1 MDSQICTHY
10 QLDLFYSEGNTTEF
24 EFTGAKDFHFVMLQK
39 RNKILDTLGLS
50 EDDILTSLILFKQVP
65 LPPPLQIRGKCQNMS
80 KEEQVLGY
88 MMPCLGR
95 DKALKTLGISE
106 EVLKLETSK
115 NLGALGRSAR
125 RRSFVVQAEE
135 SKGRRSYHFCS
146 QSKLFKRQSILA
158 GPEKQTKFTK
168 SSRRRST
175 CSSVPRKSKRS
186 RKFRS
191 KSLGCNSAEMNHLKE
206 DLFKAQ

>member
-1 MDSQICTHY
+1 
-10 QLDLFYSEGNTTEF
+10 
-24 EFTGAKDFHFVMLQK
+24 MLQK